1 MSWIAD
7 KRGDVTGLRVE
18 RVVGIH
24 SRLPPIQP
32 ASNSNSWRF
41 GNLEKSKDR
50 SKISSLPTSGDD
62 CQCQYLAT
70 TSRTGGGGRNLQ
82 WKGIVYNSLT
92 RVLAYVSV
100 SLTFEKRHSYRLQ
113 IRTSVKHSPV
123 GTSNNMST
131 TQRATRRAAIVRQSS
146 LKILPIPSN
155 VVLST
160 HTRDPQIITIRQ
172 LGDNFQDSARA
183 GW

>member
-32 ASNSNSWRF
+32 ASNSNYWRF

-123 GTSNNMST
+123 APITRPRRSVPPEEPQLSAKAPSRFFQSQVTSSCP
-131 TQRATRRAAIVRQSS
+131 
-146 LKILPIPSN
+146 PIQE
-155 VVLST
+155 T
-160 HTRDPQIITIRQ
+160 HQDK
-172 LGDNFQDSARA
+172 NYQDSAA
-183 GW
+183 GR